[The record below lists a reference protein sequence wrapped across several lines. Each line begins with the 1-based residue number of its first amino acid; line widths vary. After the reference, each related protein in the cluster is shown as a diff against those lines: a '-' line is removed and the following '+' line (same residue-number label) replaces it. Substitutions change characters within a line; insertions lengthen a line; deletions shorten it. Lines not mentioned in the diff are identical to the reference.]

1 MDLLR
6 SLTKKQLVDIIKKHP
21 NYQQKIPNWDKKQL
35 IQRIIELDIPC
46 KLNIMNLTEYSQKTL
61 TVLASAHLDFKIK
74 KHGKSKNCLIKFLQE
89 KENALTNNVEIK
101 EKLLKCLLQENEI
114 RFDEAE
120 LVEKINEI
128 I

>member
-46 KLNIMNLTEYSQKTL
+46 KLNGMNLSEYSQKTL
-61 TVLASAHLDFKIK
+61 IVLASEHSDFNIK
-74 KHGKSKNCLIKFLQE
+74 KHGKNKSCLIKFLQE
-89 KENALTNNVEIK
+89 KENTITNDIEIK

-114 RFDEAE
+114 KFDETE
-120 LVEKINEI
+120 LVEKINKI